1 MLHRKAEAGGLSLVN
16 VKMKALAG
24 LIRSFLETACISKY
38 RQSLYHQLLL
48 RYHVYE
54 DRSIENPGYPPF
66 YNREFFQ
73 VIHEVY
79 HQSPLNIAN
88 MSEKQWYRYLLE
100 ERVTMMIG
108 EQEESRKLIPCRV
121 ENIFPQINWE
131 CS

>member
-1 MLHRKAEAGGLSLVN
+1 MNLRELDYKNITSSAKTWLYADMLLKPEETVLHRQAEAGGLSLVN

-66 YNREFFQ
+66 YNR
-73 VIHEVY
+73 
-79 HQSPLNIAN
+79 
-88 MSEKQWYRYLLE
+88 
-100 ERVTMMIG
+100 
-108 EQEESRKLIPCRV
+108 
-121 ENIFPQINWE
+121 
-131 CS
+131 